1 MVGVQAP
8 GEEEVEVVDEPVVV
22 EVGLWV
28 MW

>member
-1 MVGVQAP
+1 MVGVQVP
-8 GEEEVEVVDEPVVV
+8 GEEEVEVVDGPVVV